1 MQRKRKGPLKTPA
14 SPPPAPNP
22 HLTGSGLA
30 SLAVAWGVLAWIML
44 FHGLGSIGLLGPDEP
59 RYAEIAAEMLARHG
73 FITPRLLGATWFE
86 KPVLYYWLGALGD
99 AVGHVSDLWS
109 RLPVACFS
117 LLISAGLYVFL
128 RRTHSRRAGV
138 LGAFFGVTSAFLFAF
153 GRAASTDMPL
163 TAPLA
168 LAQMSLFLW
177 LREAGAGG
185 AEGSLRG
192 RPWLWLAAGLTGVA
206 VLAKGPVALVLEGGS
221 FLLMTALFGRWRW
234 IRQVLTASAI
244 AILLLVA
251 APWYIAVSLLHPE
264 FPHQFFLQQNLQRF
278 ATNLYQ
284 HPQPFWYYVPV
295 LLGAVFPWTGW
306 LLLPLA
312 DLRRF
317 LRRGTTAPNLLT
329 TSVGRRGL
337 CAAIRSVPLTSPAA
351 LKIYLGCWALVPF
364 VFFSLSRSKLPGYVL
379 PSVPAL
385 VALIAVTAADQ
396 WDRLPRLPLA
406 ISAVLAGLIPAAIR
420 VLPWGFIPAKGRP
433 PIAVLLHDPALWALG
448 LVTVGLLL
456 YLVWKR
462 QSKELVAATCALMA
476 GAILAV
482 TGPYAAHFDAV
493 ASARPLGADLARRC
507 GAQQPALT
515 ASLQQVRNAAQ
526 PLQCGLLPVVAWHLN
541 RDSVYGTEFYLHR
554 TLPDLTGVTV
564 WPIEAVAVV
573 ERADIAQFE
582 QAAAGHGRQVEEDLN
597 PQAAE
602 TKWEIVTIRTAG
614 EE

>member
-1 MQRKRKGPLKTPA
+1 MQRKLKRSLKTPA
-14 SPPPAPNP
+14 PPLPAPGP
-22 HLTGSGLA
+22 HLAGSGLA
-30 SLAVAWGVLAWIML
+30 GLAVAWGVLAWIML

-73 FITPRLLGATWFE
+73 FVTPRLLDATWFE

-99 AVGHVSDLWS
+99 ALGHVSDFWS

-117 LLISAGLYVFL
+117 LLISAGLYAFL

-138 LGAFFGVTSAFLFAF
+138 LGAFLGVTSAFLFAF

-177 LREAGAGG
+177 LRDAGARD
-185 AEGSLRG
+185 AEGALRG
-192 RPWLWLAAGLTGVA
+192 RPWLWLAAASTGIA

-234 IRQVLTASAI
+234 IRQVLAPSAI

-264 FPHQFFLQQNLQRF
+264 FPRQFFLQQNLQRF

-284 HPQPFWYYVPV
+284 HPQPLWYYVPV

-312 DLRRF
+312 DLRCF
-317 LRRGTTAPNLLT
+317 LRSRG
-329 TSVGRRGL
+329 SERRGL
-337 CAAIRSVPLTSPAA
+337 FAAIRSVPLTSPAA
-351 LKIYLGCWALVPF
+351 LKIYMACWALVPF

-385 VALIAVTAADQ
+385 VALIAVAAADQ

-420 VLPWGFIPAKGRP
+420 VLPWGFIPKKERP
-433 PIAVLLHDPALWALG
+433 PVAVLLHDPALWALG

-493 ASARPLGADLARRC
+493 ASARPLAAALARRC
-507 GAQQPALT
+507 GVQQPALT
-515 ASLQQVRNAAQ
+515 ASLQQVRNAAE
-526 PLQCGLLPVVAWHLN
+526 PLQCGLLPVVAWRLN

-554 TLPDLTGVTV
+554 TLPDLTGATV

-573 ERADIAQFE
+573 ERADIGSFE
-582 QAAAGHGRQVEEDLN
+582 QAAAEHGRQVEEDLN
-597 PQAAE
+597 PQAAQ

>member
-1 MQRKRKGPLKTPA
+1 MQRKQKKFLKEP
-14 SPPPAPNP
+14 PHPPAAKPR
-22 HLTGSGLA
+22 LTGPGLA
-30 SLAVAWGVLAWIML
+30 SLAVAWAVLAWIML

-73 FITPRLLGATWFE
+73 FITPRLLGTTWFE

-99 AVGHVSDLWS
+99 AIGHISTLWS

-117 LLISAGLYVFL
+117 LLISAGLYFFL
-128 RRTHSRRAGV
+128 RRSHSRRAGV

-177 LREAGAGG
+177 LREAGGDDP
-185 AEGSLRG
+185 EGRRRG
-192 RPWLWLAAGLTGVA
+192 RPWLWLAAALTGLA
-206 VLAKGPVALVLEGGS
+206 VLAKGPVAIVLAGGA

-234 IRQVLTASAI
+234 IRRVLAPSAI
-244 AILLLVA
+244 ALLLLVA
-251 APWYIAVSLLHPE
+251 APWYVAVSLLHPE
-264 FPHQFFLQQNLQRF
+264 FPRQFFLQQNLERF

-284 HPQPFWYYVPV
+284 HPQPFWYYMPV

-312 DLRRF
+312 DLRCF
-317 LRRGTTAPNLLT
+317 LRSGNGGRGGLLA
-329 TSVGRRGL
+329 S
-337 CAAIRSVPLTSPAA
+337 IRALPLTSPQA
-351 LKIYLGCWALVPF
+351 LKIYLGCWALTPF
-364 VFFSLSRSKLPGYVL
+364 VFFSLSHSKLPGYVL

-385 VALIAVTAADQ
+385 VALIAVAAADQ
-396 WDRLPRLPLA
+396 WDHLPRLPLA

-420 VLPWGFIPAKGRP
+420 VLPWSFIPKKWRP
-433 PIAVLLHDPALWALG
+433 PVAVLLHDPALWALG

-462 QSKELVAATCALMA
+462 HSKELVAATCALMA

-482 TGPYAAHFDAV
+482 TGPYAAYFDSV
-493 ASARPLGADLARRC
+493 ASARPLATALAQRC
-507 GAQQPALT
+507 GAQRAGLT
-515 ASLQQVRNAAQ
+515 ASLAQTRSAGQ
-526 PLQCGLLPVVAWHLN
+526 PLQCGPLPVVGWHLN

-554 TLPDLTGVTV
+554 TLPDLTGATV
-564 WPIEAVAVV
+564 WPVEAVAVV
-573 ERADIAQFE
+573 ERGDIVRFE
-582 QAAAGHGRQVEEDLN
+582 QAAAAHGRQVEEDLN
-597 PQAAE
+597 PQAAQ

-614 EE
+614 AE

>member
-1 MQRKRKGPLKTPA
+1 MQRRPRHSLKTPQ
-14 SPPPAPNP
+14 PTGEKPG
-22 HLTGSGLA
+22 LTGA
-30 SLAVAWGVLAWIML
+30 SLALAWAVLAWIML

-73 FITPRLLGATWFE
+73 FITPRLLGHLWFE

-99 AVGHVSDLWS
+99 AAGHISTLWS
-109 RLPVACFS
+109 RLPVAFFS

-128 RRTHSRRAGV
+128 RRAHSHRAGV

-177 LREAGAGG
+177 LREAGEGE
-185 AEGSLRG
+185 AEGRRRG
-192 RPWLWLAAGLTGVA
+192 RRWLWLAAALTGVA
-206 VLAKGPVALVLEGGS
+206 VLAKGPVAIVLEGGS

-234 IRQVLTASAI
+234 IRQVLAPSAI

-251 APWYIAVSLLHPE
+251 APWYVAVSLLHPE
-264 FPHQFFLQQNLQRF
+264 FPYQFFLQQNLERF

-306 LLLPLA
+306 LLLTLA
-312 DLRRF
+312 DLRCF
-317 LRRGTTAPNLLT
+317 LRSSGGEHAGVLKA
-329 TSVGRRGL
+329 V
-337 CAAIRSVPLTSPAA
+337 RSLPLTSPAA
-351 LKIYLGCWALVPF
+351 LKIYLACWALVPF
-364 VFFSLSRSKLPGYVL
+364 VFFSLSHSKLPGYVL

-385 VALIAVTAADQ
+385 VALIAVAAADQ
-396 WDRLPRLPLA
+396 WDHLPQAPLA

-420 VLPWGFIPAKGRP
+420 VLPWGFIPKKWRP
-433 PIAVLLHDPALWALG
+433 PVSVLLHDPALWALG

-482 TGPYAAHFDAV
+482 TGPCAAPFDAV
-493 ASARPLGADLARRC
+493 ASARPLADALAQRC
-507 GAQQPALT
+507 GVNRADLT
-515 ASLQQVRNAAQ
+515 ASLAQARTASQ

-541 RDSVYGTEFYLHR
+541 RDYVYGAEFYLHR
-554 TLPDLTGVTV
+554 TLPELTDTTP
-564 WPIEAVAVV
+564 WPVEAVAVID
-573 ERADIAQFE
+573 RGHDAQFE
-582 QAAAGHGRQVEEDLN
+582 QAAAQHGRQVEEDLN
-597 PQAAE
+597 PQAAR

-614 EE
+614 E